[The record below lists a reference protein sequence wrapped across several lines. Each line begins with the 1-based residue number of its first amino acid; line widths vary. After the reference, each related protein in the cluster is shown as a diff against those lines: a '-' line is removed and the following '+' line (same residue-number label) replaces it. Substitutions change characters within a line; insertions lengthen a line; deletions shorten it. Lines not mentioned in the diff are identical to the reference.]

1 MNNTDKFGKDIMYMS
16 PIDSKFF
23 FKPSVVNDNNSNNNN
38 INNNNNY
45 NNLINTNYNNNINN
59 KNNYNNSNSVF
70 SLPDQAATI
79 TNISNNTCI
88 LASPTPSSPSNK
100 LLMIQRDD
108 MEKKDINDYS
118 SNTIYDHHQT
128 SKPSYHHHSHHSH
141 HSHHHHNFNNPQLQ
155 NLQNFQQHQQSQY
168 QQLQNQQKP
177 ISPPPPPPSS
187 LNIVVNRNRFFEN
200 SDPNFSYF
208 SHNES
213 NISDFFYNYVHYD
226 HNFNFNENSFIFN
239 SNINI
244 NNNNNEINNSAII
257 GNDILQTVVPQQPTP
272 PPQQFTQIK
281 NTNYI
286 FVPQQLKQ

>member
-23 FKPSVVNDNNSNNNN
+23 FKPSVVNDINNSNSNNN
-38 INNNNNY
+38 INNNY
-45 NNLINTNYNNNINN
+45 NNLINTNYNINN

-70 SLPDQAATI
+70 SQPDQAATI

-108 MEKKDINDYS
+108 MEKKDINDCS

-128 SKPSYHHHSHHSH
+128 SKSTYHHHSHHN
-141 HSHHHHNFNNPQLQ
+141 NFNNPQLHF
-155 NLQNFQQHQQSQY
+155 QNFQQHQQSQY

-177 ISPPPPPPSS
+177 ISPPPAS

-239 SNINI
+239 SNIN
-244 NNNNNEINNSAII
+244 NNNEINNSAII

-272 PPQQFTQIK
+272 PQQFTQIK

>member
-1 MNNTDKFGKDIMYMS
+1 MNNIDKIEKDIMYMN

-23 FKPSVVNDNNSNNNN
+23 FKPTVINDNNNNNN
-38 INNNNNY
+38 INNINNINNNYTKINNY
-45 NNLINTNYNNNINN
+45 NNLINTNINN
-59 KNNYNNSNSVF
+59 KNNSNSNSVF
-70 SLPDQAATI
+70 SQPDQAATI
-79 TNISNNTCI
+79 TNISNPCT
-88 LASPTPSSPSNK
+88 LASPTPSSPSNNK

-108 MEKKDINDYS
+108 MEKDINDYS
-118 SNTIYDHHQT
+118 NLNFDPHQM
-128 SKPSYHHHSHHSH
+128 SKPSYHHHSHSHSH
-141 HSHHHHNFNNPQLQ
+141 HSHSHSHSQNSHYLNNLQLQ
-155 NLQNFQQHQQSQY
+155 NLQNFQQQH
-168 QQLQNQQKP
+168 QQKP
-177 ISPPPPPPSS
+177 ISPPPSS

-239 SNINI
+239 TNNN
-244 NNNNNEINNSAII
+244 NNNNNEINNSVI
-257 GNDILQTVVPQQPTP
+257 GNDILQTVPPSPTPTP
-272 PPQQFTQIK
+272 PPPPQQQQFTQIK